1 MDKCQLLTYW
11 SEACGDDTD
20 TLLDIPTPVLE
31 KFAELI
37 LKSQSSFVD
46 VRQFQLKFGHVVNY
60 NPVHLTKRKLLERI
74 KFLQEEL
81 DEFTE
86 ACGVER
92 ITYYAHGKS
101 DDRYELIDKHQDLPL
116 QADALVDMVY
126 VALGSVVMMG
136 LPWQELWDDV
146 HRANMEKVRGIG
158 TRGNLVDCIKPQ
170 GWQGPKT
177 LEILLA
183 AGYDPQHQTNIEEH
197 KDDIEHMQKTDNI

>member
-1 MDKCQLLTYW
+1 MDECQLLKLW
-11 SEACGDDTD
+11 EQAAKTD
-20 TLLDIPTPVLE
+20 AVFYGVPNEVLE

-37 LKSQSSFVD
+37 LKNQSSFVD
-46 VRQFQLKFGHVVNY
+46 VQQFQLKFGHIVNY
-60 NPVHLTKRKLLERI
+60 KPVHLTKRKLLERI

-86 ACGVER
+86 SCGISVITSIEGVRQYEIDER
-92 ITYYAHGKS
+92 N
-101 DDRYELIDKHQDLPL
+101 QDLPL
-116 QADALVDMVY
+116 QSDALVDLTY
-126 VALGSVVMMG
+126 VALGTGVMMG

-158 TRGNLVDCIKPQ
+158 TRGNLVDCIKPE

-197 KDDIEHMQKTDNI
+197 KDDAEHVQKIDNI

>member
-1 MDKCQLLTYW
+1 MDKCQLLAYW
-11 SEACGDDTD
+11 SEACRDDIT

-31 KFAELI
+31 KFAGLI

-46 VRQFQLKFGHVVNY
+46 VRQFQIKFGHVVNY
-60 NPVHLTKRKLLERI
+60 TPVHLTKRKLLERI

-86 ACGVER
+86 AAGFCRHQDQNGLTVYMDVQ
-92 ITYYAHGKS
+92 T
-101 DDRYELIDKHQDLPL
+101 DQDLPL
-116 QADALVDMVY
+116 QSDALVDLTY
-126 VALGSVVMMG
+126 VALGTAVMMG

-158 TRGNLVDCIKPQ
+158 IRGNLVDCIKPQ

-177 LEILLA
+177 LEILMA
-183 AGYDPQHQTNIEEH
+183 AGYDPQHQTNTTEH
-197 KDDIEHMQKTDNI
+197 KDDVEHMQKTDNI